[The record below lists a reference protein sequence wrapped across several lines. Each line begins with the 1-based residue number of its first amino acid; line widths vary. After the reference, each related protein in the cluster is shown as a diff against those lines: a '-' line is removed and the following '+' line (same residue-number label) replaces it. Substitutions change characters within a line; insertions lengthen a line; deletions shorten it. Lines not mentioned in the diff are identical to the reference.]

1 MTPHFSDVVV
11 VLLLVYSLIF
21 FSVLSECVFL
31 SEYSISLGNEVMCL
45 ELGAWYECRSSCGV
59 QQKGSYPLN
68 PRVSAQRDGLLGAGE
83 KLIMLLLSPPGPLLI
98 FFLYK
103 CWQRESWILI
113 SPPCQPPSSVFLSIV
128 IRQFQI
134 THIFLPSQTL
144 LNSHW
149 VFFFFSFL
157 INRYFLVSNFLGG

>member
-1 MTPHFSDVVV
+1 MCTTQQVTSITPHFIVVVV
-11 VLLLVYSLIF
+11 VLLLVFSVF

-45 ELGAWYECRSSCGV
+45 EHGAGYECRSSCGV

-103 CWQRESWILI
+103 CWQ
-113 SPPCQPPSSVFLSIV
+113 SVMNFNIAPLPNPLFRFSQHSYTAVPNHTHFLA
-128 IRQFQI
+128 I
-134 THIFLPSQTL
+134 T
-144 LNSHW
+144 NS
-149 VFFFFSFL
+149 FKLSLGDFFSFL
-157 INRYFLVSNFLGG
+157 F